1 MQGAPCRGREGE
13 KNKIAFRTGPK
24 RNRESTGNETRS
36 FRKMDVSFEIKSP
49 SCADHFRDA
58 ATPDRRRHPAEPERT
73 IRNCANYTPPA
84 AEAKHRGRRR
94 QRCWIRPHRRSHWC
108 RRWTCCFCCCGRSEG
123 LGSPSG
129 YESTER
135 TGRICVLLV
144 GGDALPRGADL
155 PAWFDRHWLSTERP
169 HFPFAFA
176 CLPGRHRR
184 SACAHGGPPQRHVS
198 IACHPVSRSGGG
210 G

>member
-1 MQGAPCRGREGE
+1 
-13 KNKIAFRTGPK
+13 
-24 RNRESTGNETRS
+24 
-36 FRKMDVSFEIKSP
+36 MDK
-49 SCADHFRDA
+49 CADLFASDA
-58 ATPDRRRHPAEPERT
+58 TTADRLRTPAEPERILRYSALSGLAPRRRCT
-73 IRNCANYTPPA
+73 STCIQTRMFPPRA
-84 AEAKHRGRRR
+84 AEALHRGRRC